1 MPTLRLIESRAL
13 TGRAR
18 HFAFEAAFAH
28 EAGQYVALSAE
39 VNGNPA
45 RRYYS
50 IASPP
55 RPDRRVEFCI
65 HTAGEFGSYLCA
77 LLPGTEIECSQPA
90 GNMRLADPGRAAVY
104 FAAGTGIAP
113 IRAILLAHLAAN
125 AGADATLVLGARAAG
140 ELAYLHEFEAL
151 RDRHPR
157 FRLMPTVSREDPGW
171 DGRRGRVTSHV
182 AEATG
187 GRRDLDAYFCGPPE
201 MVADLRERLAAAGI
215 PDERQCFERY

>member
-18 HFAFEAAFAH
+18 HFTFEAPFAH

-39 VNGNPA
+39 VDGNPT

-55 RPDRRVEFCI
+55 RPDQRVEFCI
-65 HTAGEFGSYLCA
+65 HPAGEFGDYLCA
-77 LLPGTEIECSQPA
+77 LRPGDQVECSRPA
-90 GNMRLADPGRAAVY
+90 GKMRLSDPQRAAVY

-113 IRAILLAHLAAN
+113 IRAILLAQLAAN
-125 AGADATLVLGARAAG
+125 PGADATLVLGARTAD
-140 ELAYLHEFEAL
+140 ELAYLREFEAL
-151 RDRHPR
+151 CDRHPR
-157 FRLMPTVSREDPGW
+157 FRLIPTVSREDPGW
-171 DGRRGRVTSHV
+171 NGRQGRVTSLV
-182 AEATG
+182 DEATG
-187 GRRDLDAYFCGPPE
+187 GRRDLEAYFCGPPE

>member
-18 HFAFEAAFAH
+18 HFAFEAPFAH

-39 VNGNPA
+39 INGNPT

-55 RPDRRVEFCI
+55 RADRRVEFCI
-65 HTAGEFGSYLCA
+65 HPAGEFGNYLCD
-77 LLPGTEIECSQPA
+77 LRPGAEIECSQPA
-90 GNMRLADPGRAAVY
+90 GNMRLADPARIAVY

-113 IRAILLAHLAAN
+113 IRAILLAQLAAN
-125 AGADATLVLGARAAG
+125 AGADATLVLGARTAS
-140 ELAYLHEFEAL
+140 ELVYLHEFEAL
-151 RDRHPR
+151 RGRHPR
-157 FRLMPTVSREDPGW
+157 FRLIPTVSREDPGW
-171 DGRRGRVTSHV
+171 DGRLGRVTSLV
-182 AEATG
+182 DEATT